1 MASHS
6 DVDSPPSD
14 VDNSDK
20 DQTWSFT
27 PKKPSKTSKITRSMD
42 FSKEGSLLD
51 KFNKYIRILKQDHN
65 KRTSQDKHY
74 AKAFENESKK
84 EIEEILKYHTEQYRN
99 HKDLLI
105 EKEKLKRQLK
115 ETEANVQS
123 LLIEVQDKE
132 EKIKSQDLKLN
143 SALEDIKK
151 LRNASIQQQETNFP
165 SKKSDVDKLT
175 RDDSQLEDDSNVY
188 GYDSDSSADES
199 KRQDTTLKH
208 KFLKETKGKHK
219 TSTPIR
225 KSQQNE
231 KPIKDQTLSELIE
244 EHVKLI
250 RQKKRN
256 SRENAEVIKEEICNR
271 FQDMKREITQLKE
284 EIQSLLNQRTTED
297 VDNVQKL
304 VSTAEQE
311 MNQKDNQIQMLET
324 KYHELTDA
332 FDALKSEHDNCITDK
347 QNYTQMLENIS
358 KSEANLLEKIEDLE
372 KQIKTKNESIHAYRE
387 LASEWEEKYLE
398 LTNDTEEDQK
408 IPSLLKELKHKI
420 DKQTKLIE
428 ELTVQKFT
436 IEQQPNEKQQTPAP
450 TLQQQQP
457 TYAQAIVQKTTISE
471 AAIILRKLKTTKD
484 TIAQIRYNLNQ
495 ETKGIQDLPKVQC
508 EQARDRD
515 TLIIRTESD
524 HATNKLLKIIEEAP
538 SIKNKVQ
545 ITYKENNNK
554 KLIILG
560 IPEFVEPKSIPKIIK
575 EDLPQTAYVETQK
588 VITREKAL
596 SYQLIIEVD
605 TLSAATLLHR
615 GRLVLGFNSCRI
627 APFRPIL
634 RCNSCQKYGH
644 TRAQCRGR
652 EACQFCTKFHKS
664 ESCPVKEI
672 PRKHRCINCM
682 KTDFDFHHP
691 ANSSQCPIF
700 KYHIEQ
706 RNTTSNN
713 YIPPLI

>member
-1 MASHS
+1 MASPS

-27 PKKPSKTSKITRSMD
+27 PKKPSKSSKITRSMD
-42 FSKEGSLLD
+42 FSKEGSLYD

-65 KRTSQDKHY
+65 KRTSQDRIY
-74 AKAFENESKK
+74 AKAFESESKK
-84 EIEEILKYHTEQYRN
+84 QIEEILKYHTEQYKN

-115 ETEANVQS
+115 ETEENVQS
-123 LLIEVQDKE
+123 LITEVQDKE
-132 EKIKSQDLKLN
+132 KTIKGQNLKLN
-143 SALEDIKK
+143 TLLEEIKNLK
-151 LRNASIQQQETNFP
+151 NANIQQEVTFI
-165 SKKSDVDKLT
+165 SRKSDVVKIT
-175 RDDSQLEDDSNVY
+175 HEDSQLEEDSNAH
-188 GYDSDSSADES
+188 GYDSDSSADDS
-199 KRQDTTLKH
+199 KRQETTQKH
-208 KFLKETKGKHK
+208 KFLKETKEKLK
-219 TSTPIR
+219 TSTPIK
-225 KSQQNE
+225 KSQQTE
-231 KPIKDQTLSELIE
+231 ISIKDQTLSDLIE
-244 EHVKLI
+244 EHAKLI

-256 SRENAEVIKEEICNR
+256 SKENAEVIKVEICNR
-271 FQDMKREITQLKE
+271 FQDMKREISHLKE
-284 EIQSLLNQRTTED
+284 EIQNLIDQRTTED
-297 VDNVQKL
+297 VDNVQRL

-311 MNQKDNQIQMLET
+311 MNQKDNQLQMLET
-324 KYHELTDA
+324 KYKDMTAA
-332 FDALKSEHDNCITDK
+332 FDALKTAHDNCITDK
-347 QNYTQMLENIS
+347 ENYTQMLENIS
-358 KSEANLLEKIEDLE
+358 RSEANHLEKIEELE
-372 KQIKTKNESIHAYRE
+372 KQIKNLNESIHAYRE

-398 LTNDTEEDQK
+398 LTNDTEVDHK
-408 IPSLLKELKHKI
+408 LPSLLQELKHKI

-428 ELTVQKFT
+428 ELRDKRFI
-436 IEQQPNEKQQTPAP
+436 IEQQQNEKQQP
-450 TLQQQQP
+450 TVPTQQQQQP
-457 TYAQAIVQKTTISE
+457 TYAQAIVQKPIISE
-471 AAIILRKLKTTKD
+471 AAIIIRKLKTTKD

-495 ETKGIQDLPKVQC
+495 ETKNIKDLPKVQC

-524 HATNKLLKIIEEAP
+524 QGTNMLLKIIEEAP